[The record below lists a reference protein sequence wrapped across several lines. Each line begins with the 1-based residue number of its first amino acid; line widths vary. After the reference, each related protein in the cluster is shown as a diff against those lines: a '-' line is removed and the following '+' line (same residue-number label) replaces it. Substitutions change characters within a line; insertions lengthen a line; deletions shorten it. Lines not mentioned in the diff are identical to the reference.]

1 MVISTHLPPPVV
13 IESTAD
19 RALVTHILCWQLCH
33 MLFRRR
39 LFSALAGRCG
49 LPIATVAGYRTVMS
63 PNSKLFTAVV
73 RRLNRRKKRSSFR
86 ELSESFTLQ
95 VGSPICPNL
104 FKFQLK
110 AEGTSKVSI
119 SNAMSGARPHGANS
133 RFATLTS
140 PESLGHP
147 LGNNNRRSK
156 SDLFIRTT
164 IGAIVEVLARTDRHR
179 VIVGH
184 ADEFF
189 AMP

>member
-1 MVISTHLPPPVV
+1 
-13 IESTAD
+13 
-19 RALVTHILCWQLCH
+19 
-33 MLFRRR
+33 
-39 LFSALAGRCG
+39 
-49 LPIATVAGYRTVMS
+49 
-63 PNSKLFTAVV
+63 
-73 RRLNRRKKRSSFR
+73 
-86 ELSESFTLQ
+86 
-95 VGSPICPNL
+95 
-104 FKFQLK
+104 
-110 AEGTSKVSI
+110 VSI